1 MDGELNTKT
10 EIVMSKEEQA
20 RLALQNELP
29 EYVVESFMVTGYDT
43 LQVISKMDTSNS
55 PGNSLEEIE
64 QFISTEFIDDPRFAR
79 GITSRSV
86 FKFLPGHRRRIIDFV
101 QQIKFNLSLEEK
113 LNRSKKK
120 MKLCAPATKVKKAKY
135 ESEESDEVLNQAKA
149 MAMIRQQI
157 TKWQRDQSS
166 SKVRE
171 LKENVHFEIKVTL
184 SKDSSNL
191 SPSVLCNGCDAS
203 ILLGIK
209 GKNILLSNWTRHIV
223 KCAEKQKSSAP
234 KENKI
239 QDFFSHKAMPNKP
252 ANPSSESI
260 SAPETSKELHDKLPY
275 SRPSHESA
283 LTPQTSDAL
292 HLSSSSSPSETS
304 TQVPED
310 LQGENKTTSSDNQ
323 VFRKAPPAH
332 C

>member
-1 MDGELNTKT
+1 
-10 EIVMSKEEQA
+10 MSQC
-20 RLALQNELP
+20 
-29 EYVVESFMVTGYDT
+29 Y
-43 LQVISKMDTSNS
+43 I
-55 PGNSLEEIE
+55 
-64 QFISTEFIDDPRFAR
+64 
-79 GITSRSV
+79 
-86 FKFLPGHRRRIIDFV
+86 
-101 QQIKFNLSLEEK
+101 
-113 LNRSKKK
+113 
-120 MKLCAPATKVKKAKY
+120 
-135 ESEESDEVLNQAKA
+135 
-149 MAMIRQQI
+149 
-157 TKWQRDQSS
+157 
-166 SKVRE
+166 
-171 LKENVHFEIKVTL
+171 
-184 SKDSSNL
+184 
-191 SPSVLCNGCDAS
+191 CNGCDAS

-260 SAPETSKELHDKLPY
+260 SAPETSKELHDKLPH

-283 LTPQTSDAL
+283 LIPQTSDAL

-310 LQGENKTTSSDNQ
+310 LQGENRTTSSDNQ

-332 C
+332 Y